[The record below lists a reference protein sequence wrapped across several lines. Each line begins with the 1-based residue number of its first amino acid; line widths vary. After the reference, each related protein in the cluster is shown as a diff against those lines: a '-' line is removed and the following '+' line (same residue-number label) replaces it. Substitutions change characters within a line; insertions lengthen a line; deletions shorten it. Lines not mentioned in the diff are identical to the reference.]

1 MCAQSAQIVATTKG
15 ILYSPWAGRLLVF
28 PCQAEAERLHGL
40 AEAWLVCLVCHS
52 AAGSCVVIW
61 SSDVLSRHVF
71 EGRGRSDTSRQQK
84 SQELKVELI
93 KLSRKLQ
100 LAESL
105 LLSSGAREEGLPE
118 ARVLAYRAVGPSL
131 RVVTR
136 RQGDLASSQRREE
149 QAQNGEA
156 EAAGRQRTSH
166 WLAAC
171 FVLSFTLYCNVNACL
186 LLAYVCVDVWGYR
199 ALWCFLV
206 LSSEAAG
213 QNHAGVPAVMACNL
227 ETASLKIHLQD
238 ALLHAC
244 RNRLVDCCY
253 RLITRTWSQ

>member
-1 MCAQSAQIVATTKG
+1 M
-15 ILYSPWAGRLLVF
+15 
-28 PCQAEAERLHGL
+28 
-40 AEAWLVCLVCHS
+40 CLVCHS

-118 ARVLAYRAVGPSL
+118 ARVLAYRAVRPSL

-136 RQGDLASSQRREE
+136 RQGDLAST
-149 QAQNGEA
+149 QAGFQPVPRACHNCDHRIA
-156 EAAGRQRTSH
+156 EVWG
-166 WLAAC
+166 WL
-171 FVLSFTLYCNVNACL
+171 FVLVHVDPQDTMPCDCGRRVSKVDNTLKDR
-186 LLAYVCVDVWGYR
+186 LLAQTCLPFVRLLWQTGCKQRLLRYSHAQYKYTCV
-199 ALWCFLV
+199 
-206 LSSEAAG
+206 
-213 QNHAGVPAVMACNL
+213 
-227 ETASLKIHLQD
+227 ASFSLTLGPE
-238 ALLHAC
+238 
-244 RNRLVDCCY
+244 
-253 RLITRTWSQ
+253 

>member
-118 ARVLAYRAVGPSL
+118 ARVLAYRAVGHRCEWSRVAKVTSRAPRQDSARSKSMSQLRPPNCRSL
-131 RVVTR
+131 GLAVCIGPR
-136 RQGDLASSQRREE
+136 RPPRY
-149 QAQNGEA
+149 
-156 EAAGRQRTSH
+156 H
-166 WLAAC
+166 
-171 FVLSFTLYCNVNACL
+171 
-186 LLAYVCVDVWGYR
+186 
-199 ALWCFLV
+199 AL
-206 LSSEAAG
+206 
-213 QNHAGVPAVMACNL
+213 
-227 ETASLKIHLQD
+227 
-238 ALLHAC
+238 
-244 RNRLVDCCY
+244 
-253 RLITRTWSQ
+253 

>member
-28 PCQAEAERLHGL
+28 PCQAEAVRLHGL

-136 RQGDLASSQRREE
+136 RQGDLASTQAGFSPFQEHVTTATTELQKFGAGCLYWSTSTPKIPCPVTAAEGCRRLTT
-149 QAQNGEA
+149 
-156 EAAGRQRTSH
+156 RLKT
-166 WLAAC
+166 AC
-171 FVLSFTLYCNVNACL
+171 WPKRACL
-186 LLAYVCVDVWGYR
+186 
-199 ALWCFLV
+199 
-206 LSSEAAG
+206 SSG
-213 QNHAGVPAVMACNL
+213 FSGRPG
-227 ETASLKIHLQD
+227 AS
-238 ALLHAC
+238 
-244 RNRLVDCCY
+244 RDC
-253 RLITRTWSQ
+253 